1 MTQQE
6 MPDSVSLSGLVQ
18 FSDWPWRHWRQVRA
32 KALALRL
39 NDEVLSWSDL
49 CTRVDHLACGFAAQG
64 VEEGDGVLLRA
75 WNHPRALLAWLALL
89 QCGARVLPVNPQLPQ
104 PLLDALIPDLT
115 LRFALDLEAAIALP
129 ELSPLQMRSL
139 PGDRA
144 AAWLPE
150 RLSTMTLTS
159 GSTGLPKAAVHT
171 CQAHLASAQG
181 VLSLMPF
188 GAEDDWLL
196 SLPLFHV
203 SGQGILWR
211 WLFAGA
217 RMTVRDKQPLE
228 QMLAGCTHASLV
240 PTQLWRLLVN
250 NTPVTLKAVLLGGA
264 AIPVELTE
272 QAREQGIR
280 CWCGYGLTEFAST
293 VCAKEADG
301 MADVGSPLVGREVR
315 IVDDEVWLRAA
326 SMAQGYWRN
335 GQLIPLVNAEGWFA
349 TRDRGVLKDGKLTI
363 VGRMDNLF
371 FSGGEGIQ
379 PEEVERVIAAHPHV
393 LQAFI
398 VPIEDKEFGHR
409 PVAVIE
415 YDANAGETN
424 LAVWVKDKL
433 ARFQQPVCW
442 LTLPPELKAGG
453 IKISRR
459 ALLDWVSAS
468 SLTLRKH

>member
-1 MTQQE
+1 MTQRE
-6 MPDSVSLSGLVQ
+6 MPDSVSISGLVQ
-18 FSDWPWRHWRQVRA
+18 PDDWPWRHWQQVRA
-32 KALALRL
+32 EVPALRL
-39 NDEVLSWSDL
+39 NDEVLSWSEL
-49 CTRVDHLACGFAAQG
+49 CTRVDHLASGFAAQG

-104 PLLDALIPDLT
+104 SLLDALVPDLT
-115 LRFALDLEAAIALP
+115 LRFALDLEAANVLTG
-129 ELSPLQMRSL
+129 LHPLQMQAV
-139 PGDRA
+139 PGKHA
-144 AAWLPE
+144 AAWLPQ

-188 GAEDDWLL
+188 DAEDDWLL

-250 NTPVTLKAVLLGGA
+250 KTAVTLKAVLLGGA

-272 QAREQGIR
+272 QAREQRIR

-301 MADVGSPLVGREVR
+301 LADVGSPLAGREVR
-315 IVDDEVWLRAA
+315 IVDGEVWLRAA

-349 TRDRGVLKDGKLTI
+349 TRDRGVLKDGKLTL

-398 VPIEDKEFGHR
+398 VPIEDNEFGHR
-409 PVAVIE
+409 PVAVVE
-415 YDANAGETN
+415 YDTNAGDTN
-424 LAVWVKDKL
+424 LAEWVKDKL

-442 LTLPPELKAGG
+442 LTLPPELKSGG

-459 ALLDWVSAS
+459 ALSDWVSAS
-468 SLTLRKH
+468 LLKLSKQ